1 MGLST
6 QVDISV
12 YGKGLVIAVGC
23 IITSLLLYFVSWS
36 LPERYHDDDVT
47 VIYKRTL
54 MCISDTF
61 ILAAHLSDIR
71 ICVPSSSSL
80 TPLSGGR
87 WLVGTVAPLLLPSC
101 RVNTFLSA
109 ALSNHLSR
117 LCTGTDAAWLGCIT
131 PYVREERLLAF
142 AVTFWMCVKRK
153 PAPSP
158 SSRKTVWGQSQRTAG
173 SRAIVVLLP
182 GCADS

>member
-23 IITSLLLYFVSWS
+23 IITSLLLYFVSSS
-36 LPERYHDDDVT
+36 LPARYHDDDVT

-117 LCTGTDAAWLGCIT
+117 LCTGTDAAWLGC
-131 PYVREERLLAF
+131 F
-142 AVTFWMCVKRK
+142 DAVCSGGALVGFCGHILNVCK
-153 PAPSP
+153 A
-158 SSRKTVWGQSQRTAG
+158 
-173 SRAIVVLLP
+173 
-182 GCADS
+182 